1 MQPKIMEKYFFFGL
15 IIITFIFAFF
25 IFRPFWIILTLGAS
39 FSIILYPVYIWLKKG
54 HFPNWLA
61 AFLTLIFFIIVL
73 CVPLFGL
80 GSIVFSQSQNLYH
93 SIIGNGNTTPFLNLI
108 GNKINQIL
116 PNGTYFNINEVVSG
130 FVSFIAN
137 NIANIFNATITLLFS
152 FILLLLTIFYFLKD
166 GESWR
171 ITVLQL
177 SPLSGADDEKIL
189 NRLSQTINGVLKGYL
204 LIALI
209 QGTLMGIGL
218 TIFKVPNPA
227 IWAVVAGIAS
237 IIPPLGTAVVSV
249 PAVIFLF
256 ITGQT
261 GAAIGL
267 LIWAILVVGAGDN
280 LLNPYIVGH
289 KINIPPFLI
298 LFSVLGGISLLGPV
312 GILIGPLT
320 VSLLY
325 TLTEIYQTKF
335 K

>member
-152 FILLLLTIFYFLKD
+152 FIKFT
-166 GESWR
+166 
-171 ITVLQL
+171 T
-177 SPLSGADDEKIL
+177 
-189 NRLSQTINGVLKGYL
+189 
-204 LIALI
+204 
-209 QGTLMGIGL
+209 
-218 TIFKVPNPA
+218 
-227 IWAVVAGIAS
+227 
-237 IIPPLGTAVVSV
+237 
-249 PAVIFLF
+249 
-256 ITGQT
+256 
-261 GAAIGL
+261 
-267 LIWAILVVGAGDN
+267 
-280 LLNPYIVGH
+280 
-289 KINIPPFLI
+289 
-298 LFSVLGGISLLGPV
+298 LFSSSSVMYEP
-312 GILIGPLT
+312 
-320 VSLLY
+320 
-325 TLTEIYQTKF
+325 
-335 K
+335 